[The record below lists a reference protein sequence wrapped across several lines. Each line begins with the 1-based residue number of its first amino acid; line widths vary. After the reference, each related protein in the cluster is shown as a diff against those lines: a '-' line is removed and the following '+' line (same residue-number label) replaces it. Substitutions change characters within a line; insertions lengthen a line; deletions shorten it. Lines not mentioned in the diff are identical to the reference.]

1 MSKSRADEKV
11 EERNPKLDNASYYT
25 SRVILGEGGVDSARE
40 SGKDSGRSN
49 LIAAAYPVVGRPFN
63 LLENGRGL
71 L

>member
-1 MSKSRADEKV
+1 MKKSKNEIQSSTTLRIILRALFS
-11 EERNPKLDNASYYT
+11 ER
-25 SRVILGEGGVDSARE
+25 GGVDSARE

>member
-1 MSKSRADEKV
+1 M
-11 EERNPKLDNASYYT
+11 
-25 SRVILGEGGVDSARE
+25 DSARE

-49 LIAAAYPVVGRPFN
+49 LIAAAYSVVGRPFN